1 MNIDISKYKLPTINI
16 PYKKI
21 FLLSDLHFGVRANS
35 IEWIENQLSFFNDF
49 YIPLIKEKKRDGD
62 ILFVLGDWFD
72 NRQFL
77 DINVMNKSIDI
88 VSKLSN
94 ILPVYFMT
102 GNHDIY
108 KKNDTDVNSLIAF
121 KFIPNVKIFEE
132 PLIITNG
139 KTKILVLTWTG
150 NGEIEE
156 EYAKANICDYIFAHT
171 DIAGFKYD
179 NGFDIKKGARLQKIP
194 GVKRLYSG
202 HIHKRQEHKG
212 SVYIGSP
219 YSTKRSDIGNKKG
232 VYIIDTETDYQ
243 EFIPNTF
250 SPIFQRIQL
259 EELIEMTLEKA
270 YKILEN
276 NYTDIIV
283 PDKYIHLFNLT
294 KFIDLLSGCNYK
306 RIETRTEKNKFDD
319 SFSEILNDS
328 EIKDIITLLE
338 NNIDILDKNP
348 EIINKLKLLNK
359 EYYEKAKSDE
369 VYQDNILN

>member
-150 NGEIEE
+150 NEEIEE
-156 EYAKANICDYIFAHT
+156 EYAKANVCDYIFAHT

-338 NNIDILDKNP
+338 NNIDSLDKNP
-348 EIINKLKLLNK
+348 EIINKLKSLNK
-359 EYYEKAKSDE
+359 EYYEKAKLDE